1 MAAAGGPR
9 PRAGRAG
16 APPRKM
22 LASRQ
27 NSEILERAKASGAA
41 DPFGVAI
48 AACRLRGEVANAA
61 EEGEPIP
68 NVHAIQLESTACRIT
83 TFLADDEEALAMMA
97 MTSAPWW
104 KAARRAE
111 GYRLHTFQDADVG
124 ETGLVVLDGRL
135 VAAGVEAGVVRAWE
149 AATGRVTWTYRE
161 DFRNDSGESRC
172 LGFGEDGPHDIAV
185 LPGGLIACSGFER
198 GGDDPEKPWQ
208 VGIAHVLDAATGQLR
223 CLVDARG
230 TMNWEESDDLET
242 TSVEFEPLQ
251 SGHLLAWAGEY
262 CVDVEVW
269 HPAEM
274 PQLEGDP
281 FAGSIHAEY
290 AIDKTPVSPVHV
302 LRQTAGHVVQAR
314 ALENSLVA
322 INTSDGSLCIWDAAG
337 GTKLHTLITGTVSQE
352 DWERR
357 LNLGYV
363 RFSAYEGGRLVVDDD
378 MPSRSEAWDFTTG
391 APLDVVSRPTKKLQH
406 KKQLDGGLLV
416 GGTRRDREAGF
427 WIYRGSPQVSQR

>member
-1 MAAAGGPR
+1 MAAAGGPL

-16 APPRKM
+16 AAPRKM
-22 LASRQ
+22 
-27 NSEILERAKASGAA
+27 
-41 DPFGVAI
+41 
-48 AACRLRGEVANAA
+48 AA
-61 EEGEPIP
+61 EEGEPNP
-68 NVHAIQLESTACRIT
+68 NVHAIQLESTACRIAS
-83 TFLADDEEALAMMA
+83 FLADDEEALAMMA

-124 ETGLVVLDGRL
+124 TTGLVVLDGRL

-149 AATGRVTWTYRE
+149 AATGRVAWTYRE

-198 GGDDPEKPWQ
+198 GGEDPEKPWQ
-208 VGIAHVLDAATGQLR
+208 VGIGHVLDAATGQLR

-290 AIDKTPVSPVHV
+290 AIEKTPVSPVHV

-352 DWERR
+352 DWALREE
-357 LNLGYV
+357 GEI
-363 RFSAYEGGRLVVDDD
+363 RFAAFEGGRLVVDHGPDAD
-378 MPSRSEAWDFTTG
+378 EEELYDTCAPVVRSQLYEAYCRWDLTTG
-391 APLDVVSRPTKKLQH
+391 AQVDDVTRETRVQLQPKKLQH
-406 KKQLDGGLLV
+406 TKQLDGGLLV
-416 GGTRRDREAGF
+416 GGTRRDTAAGF